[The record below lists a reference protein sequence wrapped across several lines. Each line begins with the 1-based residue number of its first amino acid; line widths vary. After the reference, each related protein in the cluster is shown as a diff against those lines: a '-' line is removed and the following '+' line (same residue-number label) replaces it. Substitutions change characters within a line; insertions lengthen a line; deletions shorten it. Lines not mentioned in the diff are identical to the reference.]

1 MELNLILL
9 LVSAL
14 VKALV
19 LIAISTFLL
28 KKWLAQNQRFATD
41 FPLLMALTFLLY
53 ALGKFVDM
61 YLYYRFSDT
70 PNLAELDDPAAFMF
84 AKIRFIISPIM
95 VVIPYFI
102 LMMVIWFEGRPKLQ
116 LSLGA
121 VWAIVSLG
129 AISSAQTLPQL
140 YLLNSL
146 IAMVPILLSIVT
158 YLIIHHQRK
167 LPETNC
173 LVLAIGWG
181 LFVVAQFLR
190 RSWLEMGSGVWGLA
204 WVGEL
209 VELGT
214 LIVIAIGFIS
224 PAFYAME
231 SKKTKE
237 IQVEI
242 VNNFTAA

>member
-1 MELNLILL
+1 MELNLMLL
-9 LVSAL
+9 LLSAF
-14 VKALV
+14 VKAV
-19 LIAISTFLL
+19 TLIAISVFLL
-28 KKWLAQNQRFATD
+28 NKWLKQSQRYATD
-41 FPLLMALTFLLY
+41 FPLLMAITFILY

-61 YLYYRFSDT
+61 YLYYRFSET
-70 PNLAELDDPAAFMF
+70 PNLAELNDPDAFMF
-84 AKIRFIISPIM
+84 AKIRFMISPIM

-116 LSLGA
+116 LGLGS
-121 VWAIVSLG
+121 VWAVLSIG
-129 AISSAQTLPQL
+129 AILSAQTLPQL

-158 YLIIHHQRK
+158 YLIINHQRK
-167 LPETNC
+167 LPEINC

-190 RSWLEMGSGVWGLA
+190 SSWLAMGTGVWGLA

-214 LIVIAIGFIS
+214 LVIIAVGFTI
-224 PAFYAME
+224 PAFYDKERKNQSVVPLEYMD
-231 SKKTKE
+231 KTL
-237 IQVEI
+237 
-242 VNNFTAA
+242 A